1 VLHPISQATKK
12 AVHKLIASI
21 HGGIHGLDKLSLF
34 HPLQALKPVLL
45 VHPFVLHPIQL
56 LLSILEPGVTEPAPV
71 VFLKN
76 HPRLL
81 EECLDISWIESNA
94 YTFCVRLP
102 ELSEGD
108 DFIRHWIS

>member
-12 AVHKLIASI
+12 VVHKREASTLGDI
-21 HGGIHGLDKLSLF
+21 HALDKSFLF
-34 HPLQALKPVLL
+34 HPLQELKPVHL

-56 LLSILEPGVTEPAPV
+56 LLSILEPGVTEPAPA
-71 VFLKN
+71 VFLNK

-94 YTFCVRLP
+94 YSFRFRLP
-102 ELSEGD
+102 ELSKSD

>member
-12 AVHKLIASI
+12 AAHKPIAST
-21 HGGIHGLDKLSLF
+21 HGGIRALDKSF
-34 HPLQALKPVLL
+34 RFRPLQALKRGHLF
-45 VHPFVLHPIQL
+45 HPFVLHPIQL
-56 LLSILEPGVTEPAPV
+56 PLSILEPGVTEPAPV

-94 YTFCVRLP
+94 YTFCFRLP